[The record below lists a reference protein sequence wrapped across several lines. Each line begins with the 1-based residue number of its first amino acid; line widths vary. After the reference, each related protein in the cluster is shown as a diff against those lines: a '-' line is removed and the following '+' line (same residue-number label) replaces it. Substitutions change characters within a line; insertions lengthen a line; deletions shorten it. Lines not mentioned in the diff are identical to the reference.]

1 MWEDIRDNLKELH
14 EIGAKGERFFTAGE
28 VETLLADAEALL
40 AVVRAL
46 EETNILIAN
55 TSAVA
60 GLRAAHLA
68 LPAYLRE

>member
-1 MWEDIRDNLKELH
+1 MWEDIKERLNKP
-14 EIGAKGERFFTAGE
+14 GMYE
-28 VETLLADAEALL
+28 VSLTEVRRLLADAEALL

-55 TSAVA
+55 TSRVA

-68 LPAYLRE
+68 LPAHLREQGEG